1 MLLLRK
7 AERKEG
13 KYAFHNDSFGNFV
26 PAKKEGHFPFANA
39 QVERQSTFSLLLL
52 EGKRQQQHQDYDTN
66 RRFRVR
72 DNSSVTLTVVE
83 DPRRREDDFAHV
95 IDQV

>member
-7 AERKEG
+7 AEHKEG

-26 PAKKEGHFPFANA
+26 PAKKDSHFPFANA

-52 EGKRQQQHQDYDTN
+52 EGKRQQQ
-66 RRFRVR
+66 
-72 DNSSVTLTVVE
+72 SSTKTTIPTGDLELETTG
-83 DPRRREDDFAHV
+83 
-95 IDQV
+95 